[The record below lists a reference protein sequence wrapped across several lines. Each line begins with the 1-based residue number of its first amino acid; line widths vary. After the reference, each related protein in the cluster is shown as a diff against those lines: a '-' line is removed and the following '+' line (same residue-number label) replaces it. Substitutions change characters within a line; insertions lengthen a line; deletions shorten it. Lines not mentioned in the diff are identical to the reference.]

1 MEMGMPRVSTRR
13 CRFRLASKPLIP
25 ADSSTVLTRMHQDYA
40 RGGDFAHQ
48 EQAQDYQVPVPERSS
63 DHQSIDRLGP
73 SKPYE
78 LLTVCSLVKQYP
90 MEVQPQLW
98 RRRRQMTALFLSV
111 LARYPLAVLYTI

>member
-1 MEMGMPRVSTRR
+1 MTRPGDSRYQYWYGLLRIPHVKYRV
-13 CRFRLASKPLIP
+13 
-25 ADSSTVLTRMHQDYA
+25 HHDYA

-78 LLTVCSLVKQYP
+78 LLTVCSLVKQCP

-98 RRRRQMTALFLSV
+98 PIRGQMTALFLSV
-111 LARYPLAVLYTI
+111 LARYPLALLYTI